1 MINPTQKVVKTIRH
15 LQRHIHYVRK
25 STENVLTLLCEGRF
39 SVPNHAPFMVVYE
52 EPVFKL
58 RRYLDHGDVQ
68 QKDDKPAI
76 LLIPPL
82 MLAAEIYD
90 MSPELSAVNFLKA
103 QGADVWLI
111 DFGAPEAQKDGMKRT
126 LDDHIIAVSHA
137 IDYIRNFIN
146 KDIHLAG
153 YSQGGI
159 FAYLTAAY
167 RKNKSLS
174 SIITFGSP
182 VDIHRNL
189 PNIRNDVAQQIIQKS
204 SYLLTVPVRFIN
216 GISGALSST
225 GFKLLSAQKEIKNLF
240 EFFTILDDRDALKR
254 REIQRRFLGG
264 EGFVAWPGPAM
275 QRFVDDLIVNNRM
288 FSGGLVI
295 ENHAIS
301 LSDIKIPILY
311 FVGSRDTFGRPASVR
326 AINKAAVSAKIF
338 EMELNAGHFGLV
350 VGTKSLNI
358 TWPVVFQ
365 WISYLDHN
373 GAPEKFSPIK
383 TDNRLLNLSL
393 ENNNMGPLYDLATHS
408 IDIIWNQMGNIWLDF
423 SEMIDVLRW
432 QLPRLAKIWQLKDN
446 AGAMSIAQ
454 AMSEQVQALPKSVF
468 LLWEGKSYTYAQ
480 FDNQVNTLLTAFVQ
494 AEFTPE
500 MHVGIYMNN
509 HPNFL
514 ISVVALNR
522 IGAVAVLL
530 NKDLR
535 GQSLNQALMASKVEK
550 LIVDA
555 DHAMRIDT
563 DIVVEATYI
572 YGDVDFKIP
581 AHMVHLNRLIQTDLD
596 RFESPYPLNPGF
608 SDDVAML
615 IFTSGTTG
623 LPKPVK
629 ITNRRW
635 CLAALAAA
643 AGGNLKP
650 RDTIYCCMPLYHASA
665 MLIFVGG
672 AIIGGSRLAIS
683 PRFSASTFWGEIR
696 KYGATVVG
704 YIGEMCRY
712 LISSPENEKD
722 HQHSV
727 RLFMGNGMQKNV
739 WETVIKRYKPSQ
751 IIEFYASTEGNMI
764 LANLSGKK
772 IGSVGRPVYDPG
784 RIMLIQYDN
793 VKGAIIRDRDGKVIP
808 CKTNETGVLIAR
820 IDKSHPVGYF
830 DGYLDENETKR
841 TIMNDVFTPGD
852 AWFISGD
859 LLKRDKDGDYWY
871 VDRIGDTF
879 RWKSENISAKLVE
892 NVLAVIPFVSN
903 VAVYGVKLPKREGRI
918 GVAALELR
926 HGMLFDGLALY
937 EHVCRHLSK
946 AARPRVIRIVPKFQ
960 TTETMKIIKYHLQ
973 EQGVNP
979 MEIKDSLYRL
989 AEPSNSYVP
998 LTLLD
1003 YPHSLD

>member
-1 MINPTQKVVKTIRH
+1 MINATKNIVKTIRQ
-15 LQRHIHYVRK
+15 LQRHLHYVRK
-25 STENVLTLLCEGRF
+25 GSENVLTLLWEGRF
-39 SVPNHAPFMVVYE
+39 SVPHHAPFMVVYE

-111 DFGAPEAQKDGMKRT
+111 DFGAPEDEKDGMKRT

-137 IDYIRNFIN
+137 IDYIENFIKKN
-146 KDIHLAG
+146 IHLAG

-167 RKNKSLS
+167 RNNKGVS
-174 SIITFGSP
+174 SVITFGSP

-189 PNIRNDVAQQIIQKS
+189 PNIRNDVAQHIIQKS

-225 GFKLLSAQKEIKNLF
+225 GFKLLSAQKEIKNVF
-240 EFFTILDDRDALKR
+240 EFFSILDDRDALKR

-275 QRFVDDLIVNNRM
+275 RSFVDDLIVNNRM

-295 ENHAIS
+295 DNHATS

-326 AINKAAVSAKIF
+326 AINKAAVSAQVF

-365 WISYLDHN
+365 WISYLDN
-373 GAPEKFSPIK
+373 EGDPAQFVPIK
-383 TDNRLLNLSL
+383 TDNRLLHLGS
-393 ENNNMGPLYDLATHS
+393 ENNKMGPLYDLITNS
-408 IDIIWNQMGNIWLDF
+408 IDVIWNRMGNVWLEF

-432 QLPRLAKIWQLKDN
+432 QLPRMAKIWQLKDK

-454 AMSEQVQALPKSVF
+454 AMTEQVQALPKSVF
-468 LLWEGKSYTYAQ
+468 LLWEGRSYTYSQ
-480 FDNQVNTLLTAFVQ
+480 FDEQVNQLLTALIQ
-494 AEFTPE
+494 AEFIPG

-509 HPNFL
+509 HPNYL

-530 NKDLR
+530 NKELR
-535 GQSLNQALMASKVEK
+535 GQSLNQALMASKVDK

-555 DHAMRIDT
+555 DHAIVIDE
-563 DIVVEATYI
+563 DIVVETTYI
-572 YGDVDFKIP
+572 YGDIDFIIP
-581 AHMVHLNRLIQTDLD
+581 PHMVHLNRLIQVDIEC
-596 RFESPYPLNPGF
+596 FESPYPLNPGF
-608 SDDVAML
+608 ADDVAML

-650 RDTIYCCMPLYHASA
+650 RDTIYCCLPLYHASA

-672 AIIGGSRLAIS
+672 AIIGGSRLAIAS
-683 PRFSASTFWGEIR
+683 RFSASTFWDDIR
-696 KYGATVVG
+696 KYGVTVVG

-712 LISSPENEKD
+712 LIRIPENEKD

-739 WETVIKRYKPSQ
+739 WETVFKRYKPSQ

-784 RIMLIQYDN
+784 RIVLIQYDN
-793 VKGAIIRDRDGKVIP
+793 VKGSIIRDRNGKVIP

-830 DGYLDENETKR
+830 DGYLDEKETKR
-841 TIMNDVFTPGD
+841 TIIYDVFTPGD

-879 RWKSENISAKLVE
+879 RWKSENISTNLVE
-892 NVLAVIPFVSN
+892 NVLAEIPFVAN

-918 GVAALELR
+918 GVAALELS
-926 HGMLFDGLALY
+926 HGSMFDGHALY
-937 EHVCRHLSK
+937 DHVCKNLSK
-946 AARPRVIRIVPKFQ
+946 AARPRVVRIVPKLQ
-960 TTETMKIIKYHLQ
+960 TTDTMKVIKYHLQ
-973 EQGVNP
+973 KQGVNP
-979 MEIKDSLYRL
+979 MEIKDSLYRM
-989 AEPSNSYVP
+989 AEISNNYVP
-998 LTLLD
+998 LTLWD

>member
-1 MINPTQKVVKTIRH
+1 MTPPTKNIVKTIRQ
-15 LQRHIHYVRK
+15 LQRHLHYVRK
-25 STENVLTLLCEGRF
+25 GSQNILTLLWEGRF
-39 SVPNHAPFMVVYE
+39 SVPYHAPFMVVHE
-52 EPVFKL
+52 APVFKL

-82 MLAAEIYD
+82 MLASEIYD
-90 MSPELSAVNFLKA
+90 MSPELSAVSFLKA

-111 DFGAPEAQKDGMKRT
+111 DFGAPETEKDGMKRT

-137 IDYIRNFIN
+137 IDQIRGFIH

-167 RKNKSLS
+167 RNNEGLS
-174 SIITFGSP
+174 SVITFGSP

-189 PNIRNDVAQQIIQKS
+189 PNIRNDVAQHIIQKS
-204 SYLLTVPVRFIN
+204 SYFLTVPIRFLN
-216 GISGALSST
+216 GLSGALSST

-275 QRFVDDLIVNNRM
+275 RRFVDDLIVNNRM
-288 FSGGLVI
+288 FAGGLVI
-295 ENHAIS
+295 NNHATS
-301 LSDIKIPILY
+301 LSDIQIPILY

-326 AINKAAVSAKIF
+326 AINKAAVRAKIH

-365 WISYLDHN
+365 WISFLDQGGN
-373 GAPEKFSPIK
+373 VDTFIPIK
-383 TDNRLLNLSL
+383 TDNRLINRNFEQNHIS
-393 ENNNMGPLYDLATHS
+393 PLYDLATS
-408 IDIIWNQMGNIWLDF
+408 LIDIVWSRMGNVWLEF
-423 SEMIDVLRW
+423 AEMIDVLRW

-454 AMSEQVQALPKSVF
+454 ALTEQAQTLPNSVF
-468 LLWEGKSYTYAQ
+468 LLWEGRSYTYA
-480 FDNQVNTLLTAFVQ
+480 FFENLVNQLFTALVQ
-494 AEFTPE
+494 SEFIPG
-500 MHVGIYMNN
+500 MHVGVYMDN

-514 ISVVALNR
+514 ITVVALNR
-522 IGAVAVLL
+522 LGAVAVLI

-535 GQSLNQALMASKVEK
+535 GQSLNQALVVSKVDK
-550 LIVDA
+550 LI
-555 DHAMRIDT
+555 IDT
-563 DIVVEATYI
+563 GHVSVIDNTIDVDATYI
-572 YGDVDFKIP
+572 YGNMNVPVP
-581 AHMVHLNRLIQTDLD
+581 AHMVHLDRYIQTDLEL
-596 RFESPYPLNPGF
+596 FESPYPLNPGF
-608 SDDVAML
+608 ADDTAML

-635 CLAALAAA
+635 CLAGLASA

-650 RDTIYCCMPLYHASA
+650 RDTIYCCLPLYHASA
-665 MLIFVGG
+665 MLIFVAG

-683 PRFSASTFWGEIR
+683 PRFSASTFWNDVR
-696 KYGATVVG
+696 KYGVTVVG

-712 LISSPENEKD
+712 LISLPENEKD
-722 HQHSV
+722 YQHSV

-739 WETVIKRYKPSQ
+739 WETVLNRFKPSQ

-764 LANLSGKK
+764 LANLNGKK
-772 IGSVGRPVYDPG
+772 VGSVGRPVYDPR
-784 RIMLIQYDN
+784 RIVLVQYDTIN
-793 VKGAIIRDRDGKVIP
+793 GKLVRDRNGKVIP

-841 TIMNDVFTPGD
+841 TIINHVFSPGD
-852 AWFISGD
+852 AWFVSGD
-859 LLKRDKDGDYWY
+859 LLQRDKDGDYWY

-879 RWKSENISAKLVE
+879 RWKSENISASLVE
-892 NVLAVIPFVSN
+892 NVLLEVPFVAN
-903 VAVYGVKLPKREGRI
+903 VAVYGVKLPNREGRI
-918 GVAALELR
+918 GVAALEIK
-926 HGMLFDGLALY
+926 HGLMFNGQGLFD
-937 EHVCRHLSK
+937 HVCKHLSK
-946 AARPRVIRIVPKFQ
+946 ASRPRVIRIVSKLH
-960 TTETMKIIKYHLQ
+960 TTETMKVIKYNLQ
-973 EQGVNP
+973 NQGINP
-979 MEIKDSLYRL
+979 MEIKDSLYRY
-989 AEPSNSYVP
+989 AESSKNYVP
-998 LTLLD
+998 LTLWD

>member
-1 MINPTQKVVKTIRH
+1 
-15 LQRHIHYVRK
+15 
-25 STENVLTLLCEGRF
+25 
-39 SVPNHAPFMVVYE
+39 MVVHE

-82 MLAAEIYD
+82 MLASEIYD
-90 MSPELSAVNFLKA
+90 MSPELSAVSFLKA

-111 DFGAPEAQKDGMKRT
+111 DFGAPETEKDGMKRT

-137 IDYIRNFIN
+137 IDHIRGFIN

-167 RKNKSLS
+167 RNNEGLS
-174 SIITFGSP
+174 SVIAFGSP

-189 PNIRNDVAQQIIQKS
+189 PNIRNDVAQHIIQKS
-204 SYLLTVPVRFIN
+204 SYLLTVPIRFLN

-275 QRFVDDLIVNNRM
+275 RRFVDDLIVNNRM
-288 FSGGLVI
+288 FAGGLVI
-295 ENHAIS
+295 NNHATS

-326 AINKAAVSAKIF
+326 AINKAAVQSNIH

-365 WISYLDHN
+365 WISFLDQGGN
-373 GAPEKFSPIK
+373 PDTFVPVK
-383 TDNRLLNLSL
+383 TDNRLINLTF
-393 ENNNMGPLYDLATHS
+393 EQNNITPLYDLATS
-408 IDIIWNQMGNIWLDF
+408 LIDIVWSRIGNVWLEF
-423 SEMIDVLRW
+423 AEMIDVLRW

-454 AMSEQVQALPKSVF
+454 ALSEQARILPKSVF
-468 LLWEGKSYTYAQ
+468 LLWEGRSYTYER
-480 FDNQVNTLLTAFVQ
+480 FENQVNQLFTALVQ
-494 AEFTPE
+494 SEFTPG
-500 MHVGIYMNN
+500 MHVGVYMDN

-514 ISVVALNR
+514 ITVVALNR
-522 IGAVAVLL
+522 LGAVAVLF
-530 NKDLR
+530 NKDLI
-535 GQSLNQALMASKVEK
+535 GQSLNQALMVSKVEK
-550 LIVDA
+550 LI
-555 DHAMRIDT
+555 IDT
-563 DIVVEATYI
+563 GHVKVIDDSIDVDVTCI
-572 YGDVDFKIP
+572 YGDLNVPVP
-581 AHMVHLNRLIQTDLD
+581 AHMVHLDRYIQTDMEL
-596 RFESPYPLNPGF
+596 FESPYPLNPGF
-608 SDDVAML
+608 ADDTAML

-635 CLAALAAA
+635 CLASLASA
-643 AGGNLKP
+643 AGGNFKP
-650 RDTIYCCMPLYHASA
+650 RDTIYCCLPFYHASA

-683 PRFSASTFWGEIR
+683 PRFSASTFWNDIR
-696 KYGATVVG
+696 KYGVTVVG

-712 LISSPENEKD
+712 LTSLPEDEKD

-739 WETVIKRYKPSQ
+739 WETVLKRFKPSQ
-751 IIEFYASTEGNMI
+751 VIEFYASTEGNMI
-764 LANLSGKK
+764 LANLNGKK
-772 IGSVGRPVYDPG
+772 VGSVGRPVYDPK
-784 RIMLIQYDN
+784 RIVLVQYDTVN
-793 VKGAIIRDRDGKVIP
+793 GTIVRDRNGKVIP
-808 CKTNETGVLIAR
+808 CKTNETGILIAR

-841 TIMNDVFTPGD
+841 TIINNVFSPGD
-852 AWFISGD
+852 AWFVSGD
-859 LLKRDKDGDYWY
+859 LLQRDKDGDYWY
-871 VDRIGDTF
+871 IDRIGDTF
-879 RWKSENISAKLVE
+879 RWKSENISASLVE
-892 NVLAVIPFVSN
+892 NVLLAVPFVEN
-903 VAVYGVKLPKREGRI
+903 GAVYGVKLPNREGRI
-918 GVAALELR
+918 GVAALEIK
-926 HGMLFDGLALY
+926 HGSLFDGQTLFD
-937 EHVCRHLSK
+937 HVCKHLSK
-946 AARPRVIRIVPKFQ
+946 ASRPRVIRIVSKLH
-960 TTETMKIIKYHLQ
+960 TTETMKVIKYHLQ
-973 EQGVNP
+973 KQGINP
-979 MEIKDSLYRL
+979 MEIKDSLYRY
-989 AEPSNSYVP
+989 AESSNNYVP
-998 LTLLD
+998 LTLWD

>member
-1 MINPTQKVVKTIRH
+1 MIPPTKKVVKTIRQ
-15 LQRHIHYVRK
+15 LQRYIHYVRK
-25 STENVLTLLCEGRF
+25 GTQNVLTLLWEGRF
-39 SVPNHAPFMVVYE
+39 SVPYHAPFMVVYE

-82 MLAAEIYD
+82 MLASEIYD
-90 MSPELSAVNFLKA
+90 MSPELSAVSFLKS

-111 DFGAPEAQKDGMKRT
+111 DFGAPEEEKDGMKRT

-137 IDYIRNFIN
+137 IDQIQTFVN
-146 KDIHLAG
+146 KNIHLAG

-167 RKNKSLS
+167 RKNKGLI

-189 PNIRNDVAQQIIQKS
+189 PNIRNDVAQQIIHKC
-204 SYLLTVPVRFIN
+204 SYFLTVPIRFLN

-225 GFKLLSAQKEIKNLF
+225 GFKLLSAQKEVKNFF
-240 EFFTILDDRDALKR
+240 EFFSILDDRDALKR

-275 QRFVDDLIVNNRM
+275 RRFVDDLIINNRM
-288 FSGGLVI
+288 FAGGLVI
-295 ENHAIS
+295 DNHAIS
-301 LSDIKIPILY
+301 LSDIQIPILY

-326 AINKAAVSAKIF
+326 AINKAAVSAKIY

-365 WISYLDHN
+365 WMSFLDE
-373 GAPEKFSPIK
+373 GGDVSQFIPIN
-383 TDNRLLNLSL
+383 TDNRLINLSF
-393 ENNNMGPLYDLATHS
+393 ENNNISPLYDLVTNF
-408 IDIIWNQMGNIWLDF
+408 IDIIWNRMGNVWLEF
-423 SEMIDVLRW
+423 AEMIDVMRW

-454 AMSEQVQALPKSVF
+454 ALTEQAQTLPKSVF
-468 LLWEGKSYTYAQ
+468 LLWEGRSYTYSQ
-480 FDNQVNTLLTAFVQ
+480 FDDQVNQLLTALIQ
-494 AEFTPE
+494 LEFTPG
-500 MHVGIYMNN
+500 MHVGVYMNS

-522 IGAVAVLL
+522 MGACAVLL

-535 GQSLNQALMASKVEK
+535 GQSLNQALMVSHVEK
-550 LIVDA
+550 LIIDASHVNVIDDDILVD
-555 DHAMRIDT
+555 
-563 DIVVEATYI
+563 ATYI
-572 YGDVDFKIP
+572 YGDIDFPVP
-581 AHMVHLNRLIQTDLD
+581 AHMMHLDRYVQTDLE

-608 SDDVAML
+608 ADDIAML

-635 CLAALAAA
+635 CLAALASA

-650 RDTIYCCMPLYHASA
+650 RDTIYCCLPLYHASA
-665 MLIFVGG
+665 MLIVIGG

-683 PRFSASTFWGEIR
+683 PRFSVSTFWDEVR
-696 KYGATVVG
+696 KYGVTVVG

-712 LISSPENEKD
+712 LISLPENEKD
-722 HQHSV
+722 QQHSV

-739 WETVIKRYKPSQ
+739 WETVLKRFNPSQ

-772 IGSVGRPVYDPG
+772 IGSVGRPVYDTR
-784 RIMLIQYDN
+784 RIMLIQYDIVN
-793 VKGAIIRDRDGKVIP
+793 GKIVTDTHGKVIP

-841 TIMNDVFTPGD
+841 TIIHDVFTPGD
-852 AWFISGD
+852 AWFVSGD

-879 RWKSENISAKLVE
+879 RWKSENISTSLVE
-892 NVLAVIPFVSN
+892 NVLANVPFVAN

-918 GVAALELR
+918 GVAALEIR
-926 HGMLFDGLALY
+926 HGMTFDGQILY
-937 EHVCRHLSK
+937 DHVCKHLSK
-946 AARPRVIRIVPKFQ
+946 SARPRAIRIVQKLH
-960 TTETMKIIKYHLQ
+960 TTDTMKVIKYHLQ
-973 EQGVNP
+973 NQGINP
-979 MEIKDSLYRL
+979 MEIKDSLYRY
-989 AEPSNSYVP
+989 APGSKNYVP
-998 LTLLD
+998 LTLWD